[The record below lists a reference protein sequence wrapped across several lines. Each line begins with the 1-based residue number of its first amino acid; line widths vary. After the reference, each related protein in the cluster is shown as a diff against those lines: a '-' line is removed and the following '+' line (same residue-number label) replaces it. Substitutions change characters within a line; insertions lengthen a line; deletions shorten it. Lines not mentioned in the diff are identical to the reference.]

1 MKALTVVASA
11 ASGAGCCAPTRAPMR
26 AKQAADFRAVL
37 RALADDTRLRIVS
50 LLAGSATPVCVCDIE
65 ARFELSQPTIS
76 HHLKILRKAGLVR
89 ADKQGTWVYYALVAE
104 RVDALQRL
112 HAELNPTRTAEP

>member
-11 ASGAGCCAPTRAPMR
+11 ASGAGSCAPTRAPMR

-89 ADKQGTWVYYALVAE
+89 AEHREIEGAFHDTLLLSADVGRAIGNWINAS
-104 RVDALQRL
+104 
-112 HAELNPTRTAEP
+112 

>member
-1 MKALTVVASA
+1 MKLAIVAST
-11 ASGAGCCAPTRAPMR
+11 ASGCCAPTRAPMR

-50 LLAGSATPVCVCDIE
+50 LLAGSPAPVCVCDIE

-76 HHLKILRKAGLVR
+76 HHLKILRQAGLVS
-89 ADKQGTWVYYALVAE
+89 ADKQGTWVYYGLVAE
-104 RVDALQRL
+104 RVDDLQRL
-112 HAELNPTRTAEP
+112 HDALHPGKKAQR